1 MGKSPPGHSPTMAI
15 GSRDDFVRDAPVDD
29 AVQRGCAAAHT
40 DLTSRRDSLYDSHFS
55 FVWRNLR
62 RLGVPDVILEDAA
75 QDVFLVVHRR
85 WDSFDSRW
93 SSVETW
99 LFGILMRVAR
109 NHRRSLRRRAWA
121 IPSTGDVVEVVPS
134 PAAGPAELV
143 ARREAVALLDCL
155 LDSLDE
161 DKRAIIV
168 LVDVEQLSVPQA
180 AEALEVNLNT
190 AYWRLRTARTQ
201 LRKSLARI
209 RATEN
214 AVRDGQGGRG
224 FVMRIAA
231 AAGAGRRHAV
241 GHRRRAHRARAE
253 RDGARACAQGRR
265 DQAGGGDRARHRAR
279 ARRRRSRAR

>member
-1 MGKSPPGHSPTMAI
+1 LTMGKSPPGHSPTMVNGAATLPTA
-15 GSRDDFVRDAPVDD
+15 RPRTDADAPG
-29 AVQRGCAAAHT
+29 ALGGLAPTPA
-40 DLTSRRDSLYDSHFS
+40 DLTPRRLYDSHFS

-62 RLGVPDVILEDAA
+62 RLGVPDAIIEDAA

-85 WDSFDSRW
+85 WDSFDARW

-143 ARREAVALLDCL
+143 ARREAVALLDRL

-161 DKRAIIV
+161 EKRAIIV
-168 LVDVEQLSVPQA
+168 LVDVEQMSVPQA
-180 AEALEVNLNT
+180 AESLEVNLNT

-214 AVRDGQGGRG
+214 RDREGS
-224 FVMRIAA
+224 A
-231 AAGAGRRHAV
+231 
-241 GHRRRAHRARAE
+241 
-253 RDGARACAQGRR
+253 
-265 DQAGGGDRARHRAR
+265 
-279 ARRRRSRAR
+279 

>member
-1 MGKSPPGHSPTMAI
+1 MGKSPPGHSPSPTMVT
-15 GSRDDFVRDAPVDD
+15 GSP
-29 AVQRGCAAAHT
+29 AVSSARHGSKNAAGAGGLLPT
-40 DLTSRRDSLYDSHFS
+40 PSDLTPRQLYDSHFA

-62 RLGVPDVILEDAA
+62 RLGVPDTIIEDAA

-121 IPSTGDVVEVVPS
+121 IPSPGEVVEVVPS

-143 ARREAVALLDCL
+143 ARREAVALLDRL
-155 LDSLDE
+155 LESLDD

-180 AEALEVNLNT
+180 AEVLDVNLNT

-201 LRKSLARI
+201 LRKSLARV
-209 RATEN
+209 RAAEN
-214 AVRDGQGGRG
+214 RSDIHSDGNKGEEG
-224 FVMRIAA
+224 
-231 AAGAGRRHAV
+231 
-241 GHRRRAHRARAE
+241 
-253 RDGARACAQGRR
+253 
-265 DQAGGGDRARHRAR
+265 
-279 ARRRRSRAR
+279 SS

>member
-1 MGKSPPGHSPTMAI
+1 MGKGPPGHSPTMAS
-15 GSRDDFVRDAPVDD
+15 G
-29 AVQRGCAAAHT
+29 AATASSPRAGNEAASAGALVPT
-40 DLTSRRDSLYDSHFS
+40 TSDPTPRQLYDSHFS

-99 LFGILMRVAR
+99 LFGILLRVAR

-143 ARREAVALLDCL
+143 ARREAVALLDRL

-161 DKRAIIV
+161 DKRSIIV

-209 RATEN
+209 RATE
-214 AVRDGQGGRG
+214 ARSESKSESDREGG
-224 FVMRIAA
+224 AT
-231 AAGAGRRHAV
+231 
-241 GHRRRAHRARAE
+241 
-253 RDGARACAQGRR
+253 
-265 DQAGGGDRARHRAR
+265 
-279 ARRRRSRAR
+279 

>member
-1 MGKSPPGHSPTMAI
+1 MGKTPPGHSPTMAS
-15 GSRDDFVRDAPVDD
+15 GAATASSARAGGDAGTAGALLP
-29 AVQRGCAAAHT
+29 T
-40 DLTSRRDSLYDSHFS
+40 EPDLTPRQLYDSHFS

-99 LFGILMRVAR
+99 LFGILLRVAR

-143 ARREAVALLDCL
+143 QRREAVALLDRL

-161 DKRAIIV
+161 DKRSIIV

-209 RATEN
+209 RATE
-214 AVRDGQGGRG
+214 ARSETDREGG
-224 FVMRIAA
+224 A
-231 AAGAGRRHAV
+231 
-241 GHRRRAHRARAE
+241 
-253 RDGARACAQGRR
+253 
-265 DQAGGGDRARHRAR
+265 
-279 ARRRRSRAR
+279 S

>member
-1 MGKSPPGHSPTMAI
+1 MAKTPPGHSPTMAS
-15 GSRDDFVRDAPVDD
+15 GAATASSARAGNDAGGAGAP
-29 AVQRGCAAAHT
+29 GPT
-40 DLTSRRDSLYDSHFS
+40 ESDLTPRQLYDSHFS

-99 LFGILMRVAR
+99 LFGILLRVAR

-143 ARREAVALLDCL
+143 ARREAVALLDRL

-161 DKRAIIV
+161 DKRSIIV

-209 RATEN
+209 RATE
-214 AVRDGQGGRG
+214 ARSESKLDTDREGG
-224 FVMRIAA
+224 A
-231 AAGAGRRHAV
+231 
-241 GHRRRAHRARAE
+241 
-253 RDGARACAQGRR
+253 
-265 DQAGGGDRARHRAR
+265 
-279 ARRRRSRAR
+279 S

>member
-1 MGKSPPGHSPTMAI
+1 MGKSPPGHSPTMVTGAATSSSANTQV
-15 GSRDDFVRDAPVDD
+15 G
-29 AVQRGCAAAHT
+29 AAADAGALLPT
-40 DLTSRRDSLYDSHFS
+40 PSDLTPRRLYDSHFP

-62 RLGVPDVILEDAA
+62 RLGVPDTILEDAA

-143 ARREAVALLDCL
+143 ARREAVALLDRL

-180 AEALEVNLNT
+180 AESLEVNLNT

-201 LRKSLARI
+201 LRKSLARF

-214 AVRDGQGGRG
+214 RSETDK
-224 FVMRIAA
+224 
-231 AAGAGRRHAV
+231 
-241 GHRRRAHRARAE
+241 
-253 RDGARACAQGRR
+253 
-265 DQAGGGDRARHRAR
+265 GGGA
-279 ARRRRSRAR
+279 SS

>member
-1 MGKSPPGHSPTMAI
+1 MAKSPTGHSPTMAT
-15 GSRDDFVRDAPVDD
+15 GVAMPSARTSDAVRAAGAPVPT
-29 AVQRGCAAAHT
+29 AP
-40 DLTSRRDSLYDSHFS
+40 DLTPRQLYDSHFA

-62 RLGVPDVILEDAA
+62 RLGVPDAILEDAA

-99 LFGILMRVAR
+99 LFGILLRVAR

-143 ARREAVALLDCL
+143 ARREAVAMLDRL
-155 LDSLDE
+155 LDSLDD

-168 LVDVEQLSVPQA
+168 LVDIEQLSVPQA
-180 AEALEVNLNT
+180 AESLDVNLNT

-201 LRKSLARI
+201 LRKSLSRI
-209 RATEN
+209 RA
-214 AVRDGQGGRG
+214 
-224 FVMRIAA
+224 
-231 AAGAGRRHAV
+231 
-241 GHRRRAHRARAE
+241 AE
-253 RDGARACAQGRR
+253 IRSEKD
-265 DQAGGGDRARHRAR
+265 GDREGSA
-279 ARRRRSRAR
+279 

>member
-1 MGKSPPGHSPTMAI
+1 MVTGSPAVSPARSGAI
-15 GSRDDFVRDAPVDD
+15 AGGTGALVPTPS
-29 AVQRGCAAAHT
+29 
-40 DLTSRRDSLYDSHFS
+40 DLTPRQLYDSHFA

-62 RLGVPDVILEDAA
+62 RLGVPDTIIEDAA
-75 QDVFLVVHRR
+75 HDVFLVVHRR

-121 IPSTGDVVEVVPS
+121 IPSPGDVVEVVPS

-143 ARREAVALLDCL
+143 ARREAVALLDRL
-155 LDSLDE
+155 LDSLDD

-180 AEALEVNLNT
+180 AEVLNMTLNT

-209 RATEN
+209 RAAEN
-214 AVRDGQGGRG
+214 RSEGQSDGNTGEEGT
-224 FVMRIAA
+224 
-231 AAGAGRRHAV
+231 
-241 GHRRRAHRARAE
+241 
-253 RDGARACAQGRR
+253 
-265 DQAGGGDRARHRAR
+265 
-279 ARRRRSRAR
+279 S

>member
-1 MGKSPPGHSPTMAI
+1 MGKGPPGHSPTMVNGAATMPSAAVGTDAAAAGAERAI
-15 GSRDDFVRDAPVDD
+15 GALSP
-29 AVQRGCAAAHT
+29 T
-40 DLTSRRDSLYDSHFS
+40 PSDLTPRQLYDSHFS

-62 RLGVPDVILEDAA
+62 RLGVPDAIIEDAA

-85 WDSFDSRW
+85 WDSFDARW

-121 IPSTGDVVEVVPS
+121 IPSTGDIIDVVPS
-134 PAAGPAELV
+134 PAAGPADLV
-143 ARREAVALLDCL
+143 ARREAGALLDRL

-161 DKRAIIV
+161 EKRAIIV
-168 LVDVEQLSVPQA
+168 LVDVEQMSVPQA
-180 AEALEVNLNT
+180 AESLEVNLNT

-214 AVRDGQGGRG
+214 RDREGS
-224 FVMRIAA
+224 A
-231 AAGAGRRHAV
+231 
-241 GHRRRAHRARAE
+241 
-253 RDGARACAQGRR
+253 
-265 DQAGGGDRARHRAR
+265 
-279 ARRRRSRAR
+279 

>member
-1 MGKSPPGHSPTMAI
+1 MGKSPPGHSPSPTMVT
-15 GSRDDFVRDAPVDD
+15 GSP
-29 AVQRGCAAAHT
+29 AVSSARGGANSAASGGLLPT
-40 DLTSRRDSLYDSHFS
+40 PSDLTPRQLYDSHFS

-62 RLGVPDVILEDAA
+62 RLGVPDTIIEDAA

-121 IPSTGDVVEVVPS
+121 IPSPGEVVEVVPS

-143 ARREAVALLDCL
+143 ARREAVALLDRL
-155 LDSLDE
+155 LDSLDD

-180 AEALEVNLNT
+180 AEVLDVNLNT

-209 RATEN
+209 KATEN
-214 AVRDGQGGRG
+214 RSETDREGG
-224 FVMRIAA
+224 
-231 AAGAGRRHAV
+231 
-241 GHRRRAHRARAE
+241 
-253 RDGARACAQGRR
+253 
-265 DQAGGGDRARHRAR
+265 
-279 ARRRRSRAR
+279 SST